1 MFRFDGLRA
10 LVTGATSGIGSA
22 IADALADAGADVV
35 RHGLEA
41 GADID
46 TDLGDPDAARTLAAF
61 AGDVDILV
69 LSASLQVRARWDAL
83 DVASLRRQLDVNLVS
98 SVGLLQAFV
107 PGMQRRG
114 FGRVLTLGS
123 VQLAR
128 PHPEMLGYAASKAA
142 LANVVHNLAVQVAA
156 DGVTVNTLS
165 PGVIDTPRNTAVLA
179 DPAYLDRVLAGIPTR
194 RVGTPEDCVA
204 AALLLCSRE
213 GGYITGQ
220 NLLVDGGMG
229 L

>member
-10 LVTGATSGIGSA
+10 LVTGATSGIGRA
-22 IADALADAGADVV
+22 IADGLEAHGAGVL
-35 RHGLEA
+35 RHGLEE
-41 GADID
+41 GADLA
-46 TDLGDPDAARTLAAF
+46 TDLAVEGAGRALAAR

-69 LSASLQVRARWDAL
+69 LSASWQTRVRWDAL
-83 DVASLRRQLDVNLVS
+83 GADDLRRQLDVNLVS
-98 SVGLLQAFV
+98 SIELMQALV
-107 PGMQRRG
+107 PGMQARG

-128 PHPEMLGYAASKAA
+128 PHPEMLGYAASKSA
-142 LANVVHNLAVQVAA
+142 LASVVHNLALQVAA

-165 PGVIDTPRNTAVLA
+165 PGVVDTPRNTSVLA
-179 DPAYLDRVLAGIPTR
+179 DPAYLDRVIAGIPAR

-220 NLLVDGGMG
+220 NLMVDGGMG

>member
-10 LVTGATSGIGSA
+10 LVTGATSGIGLA
-22 IADALADAGADVV
+22 IADALADRGAAVL
-35 RHGLEA
+35 RHGLEPGADVETDLSEPGA
-41 GADID
+41 GAS
-46 TDLGDPDAARTLAAF
+46 LAAL
-61 AGDVDILV
+61 AGEVDILV
-69 LSASLQVRARWDAL
+69 LSASLQVRSRWDAL
-83 DVASLRRQLDVNLVS
+83 GAAELRRQLDVNMTS
-98 SVGLLQAFV
+98 SVELLQTLV
-107 PGMQRRG
+107 PGMQARG
-114 FGRVLTLGS
+114 YGRVLTLGS

-128 PHPEMLGYAASKAA
+128 PHPDMLGYAASKAA
-142 LANVVHNLAVQVAA
+142 LASVVHNLAKQVAA

-179 DPAYLDRVLAGIPTR
+179 DADYLERVLAGIPAR
-194 RVGTPEDCVA
+194 RVGSPEDCVA